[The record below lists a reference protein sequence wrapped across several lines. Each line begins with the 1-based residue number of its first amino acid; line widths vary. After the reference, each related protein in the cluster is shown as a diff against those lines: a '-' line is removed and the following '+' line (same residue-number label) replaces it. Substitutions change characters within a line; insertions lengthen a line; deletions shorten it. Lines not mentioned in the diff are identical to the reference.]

1 MVLASSR
8 GVDNIRGGLSPVPV
22 GNRVTITGA
31 CAGAVLLV
39 KVAHNAVLVP
49 RHRAVVHLVGSPAAG
64 VVVRVRLP
72 RFGDCCK
79 NICSVAKNILPRFQS
94 TYSEPFIVLPHG
106 GLELPGAGVWV
117 LVPALVVPRTRLI
130 VLVRVVPS
138 VPGVEQGSAFYRE
151 QRPIDQKK
159 NIENSKR
166 ETFLQ

>member
-31 CAGAVLLV
+31 RAGAVLLV
-39 KVAHNAVLVP
+39 EVAHYTVLVG
-49 RHRAVVHLVGSPAAG
+49 RHRAVVHLVGSPAPATR

-94 TYSEPFIVLPHG
+94 TYSEPLVVLPHG

-117 LVPALVVPRTRLI
+117 LVPALVVARTRLI
-130 VLVRVVPS
+130 VLVWVVPS
-138 VPGVEQGSAFYRE
+138 VPG
-151 QRPIDQKK
+151 
-159 NIENSKR
+159 IEHVSKDFTGNSDPLITRKI
-166 ETFLQ
+166 